1 MAKSKNKKKPP
12 SERAK
17 ERARLQEIYKTA
29 NYSGLKNLLEQG
41 KLDLKEVRK
50 YYTDARSIAKKRV
63 ERVLESKLPFT
74 DQPPEFAKTKELTD
88 EEILKAVHEVN
99 KFLQRPTTVT
109 EREAAYSELL
119 DDLHSKGL
127 GFLDL
132 EDLPSWD
139 RFRKWVRAK
148 GLLKVKYVDG
158 SILGSLFEAGKQAGQ
173 NNSEFWS
180 KEWEKYQEMIK
191 GPKTNLRKPRA
202 GGPRLNRKKRRRK

>member
-12 SERAK
+12 SDRAK
-17 ERARLQEIYKTA
+17 ERARLQELYKTA

-41 KLDLKEVRK
+41 KLDIKEVRK

-63 ERVLESKLPFT
+63 ERIMASKLPFT
-74 DQPPEFAKTKELTD
+74 DQPPEFPRTKELTD

-99 KFLQRPTTVT
+99 KFLQRPTTVS
-109 EREAAYSELL
+109 EREAAYSGLL
-119 DDLHSKGL
+119 EDLHQKGM
-127 GFLDL
+127 GFLEL

-158 SILGSLFEAGKQAGQ
+158 SVLGDLFAAGKKAGQ
-173 NNSEFWS
+173 NNSEFWGQ
-180 KEWEKYQEMIK
+180 EWEKYQEIIK
-191 GPKTNLRKPRA
+191 GPSKGLKRRT
-202 GGPRLNRKKRRRK
+202 GGAKLNRKKRRK

>member
-1 MAKSKNKKKPP
+1 MAKPKNKKKPP

-50 YYTDARSIAKKRV
+50 YYTDARAIAKKRV
-63 ERVLESKLPFT
+63 ERIQTSKLPYT
-74 DQPPEFAKTKELTD
+74 DQPPEFARTKELSD
-88 EEILKAVHEVN
+88 DEILKAVHEVN

-109 EREAAYSELL
+109 EREATYKELL
-119 DDLHSKGL
+119 EDLQQKGL

-158 SILGSLFEAGKQAGQ
+158 SVLGDLFAAGKQAGQ
-173 NNSEFWS
+173 SNSEFWE
-180 KEWEKYQEMIK
+180 KEWEKYQEMVR
-191 GPKTNLRKPRA
+191 GPKNNLRGSRA
-202 GGPRLNRKKRRRK
+202 SGPRLNRKKRRT

>member
-12 SERAK
+12 SDRAK
-17 ERARLQEIYKTA
+17 ERARLQELYKTA

-41 KLDLKEVRK
+41 KLDIKEVRK

-63 ERVLESKLPFT
+63 ERIQESKLPFT
-74 DQPPEFAKTKELTD
+74 DQPPEFARTKELTD

-109 EREAAYSELL
+109 EREAAYSGLL
-119 DDLHSKGL
+119 EDLRQKGM
-127 GFLDL
+127 GFLEL

-158 SILGSLFEAGKQAGQ
+158 SVLGDLFAAGKKAGQ
-173 NNSEFWS
+173 NNSEFWGQ
-180 KEWEKYQEMIK
+180 EWEKYQEILKGQSK
-191 GPKTNLRKPRA
+191 GPKRRTDVK
-202 GGPRLNRKKRRRK
+202 LNRKKRRK

>member
-12 SERAK
+12 SDRAR

-63 ERVLESKLPFT
+63 ERIQESKLPFT
-74 DQPPEFAKTKELTD
+74 DHPPEFARTMELSD

-99 KFLQRPTTVT
+99 KFLQHSTTVT
-109 EREAAYSELL
+109 ERKAAYTELL
-119 DDLHSKGL
+119 EDLRQKGM

-132 EDLPSWD
+132 GDLPSWD

-158 SILGSLFEAGKQAGQ
+158 SVLGDLFAAGKQAGR
-173 NNSEFWS
+173 NNSEFWEQ
-180 KEWEKYQEMIK
+180 EWNKYQEMIK
-191 GPKTNLRKPRA
+191 GPSKGPKRRT
-202 GGPRLNRKKRRRK
+202 GGAKLNRKKRRK

>member
-1 MAKSKNKKKPP
+1 MAKNKKKPP

-17 ERARLQEIYKTA
+17 ERARLQELYKTA

-63 ERVLESKLPFT
+63 ERIQESKLPFT
-74 DQPPEFAKTKELTD
+74 DQPPEFARTKELSD
-88 EEILKAVHEVN
+88 DEILKAVHEVN

-109 EREAAYSELL
+109 EREAAYTELL
-119 DDLHSKGL
+119 EDLRQKGM

-132 EDLPSWD
+132 ADLPSWD

-158 SILGSLFEAGKQAGQ
+158 AVLGDLFAAGKKAGQ
-173 NNSEFWS
+173 NNSEFWER
-180 KEWEKYQEMIK
+180 EWAKYQDMLRGPSK
-191 GPKTNLRKPRA
+191 GPKRRYGAK
-202 GGPRLNRKKRRRK
+202 LNRKKRRK

>member
-12 SERAK
+12 SDRAK

-29 NYSGLKNLLEQG
+29 NYSGLKNLLERG

-50 YYTDARSIAKKRV
+50 YYTDARSVAKKRV
-63 ERVLESKLPFT
+63 ERIQESKLPFT
-74 DQPPEFAKTKELTD
+74 DQPPEFAKTSELTD

-109 EREAAYSELL
+109 EREAAYTELL
-119 DDLHSKGL
+119 EDLRQKGM

-132 EDLPSWD
+132 GDLPSWD

-158 SILGSLFEAGKQAGQ
+158 TLLGDLFAAGKKVGQ
-173 NNSEFWS
+173 NNSEFWEQ
-180 KEWEKYQEMIK
+180 EWEKYHEMIK
-191 GPKTNLRKPRA
+191 GPSK
-202 GGPRLNRKKRRRK
+202 GPKRMTGVKLNRKKRRK

>member
-1 MAKSKNKKKPP
+1 MSKNKKKLP

-29 NYSGLKNLLEQG
+29 SYSGLKNLLERG
-41 KLDLKEVRK
+41 LLDLKEVRK
-50 YYTDARSIAKKRV
+50 YYTDARAIAKKRV
-63 ERVLESKLPFT
+63 ERIQASKLPFT
-74 DQPPEFAKTKELTD
+74 DQPPEFVRTKELTD

-109 EREAAYSELL
+109 EREAAYKELL
-119 DDLHSKGL
+119 ADLQNKGM
-127 GFLDL
+127 GFLNM

-158 SILGSLFEAGKQAGQ
+158 SVLGDLFAAGKAAGR
-173 NNSEFWS
+173 NNSEFWEE
-180 KEWEKYQEMIK
+180 EWKKYQGIMKGPSK
-191 GPKTNLRKPRA
+191 GPKRKT
-202 GGPRLNRKKRRRK
+202 GGATLNRKKRRK